1 MAIND
6 LPKGSSPKTI
16 SYPAFPTRWQ
26 LLIWRNWGLVEASSL
41 AKVLD
46 CSVDNITA
54 AAEQMGLNPNV
65 KVDKNW
71 LQFGYLT
78 IIRNNWHLLNYP
90 QLLDLL
96 GWSSDKLALSLKEE
110 DFLYFKLGN
119 LKPECPTLKYSPL
132 TNEEIIATNAI
143 KERFDKYFNFNDL
156 TYIEEPFSFKS
167 KFAAKDNISG
177 TEKFDFNFIHSYCAS
192 CGDVLGE
199 AQELD
204 PVPENLL
211 AQYQSMGIKGVWI
224 HAILYL
230 LCPIP
235 GAEEFST
242 NWQLR
247 LDNLKKIVEKCAKY
261 DIKVYLYVNEPRCL
275 PKKFY
280 DLKPHWKGIPAATF
294 DSYNICTTATKEP
307 LEWLENAVNAVFTYV
322 PSLGGLLTI
331 TASENPTTCH
341 SRFESH
347 KCPSCK
353 NVLPEKIIADVNCA
367 IERGMHKASKDAKLI
382 MYDWAWTRTAE
393 STPQEKLEFKKEV
406 LKYSPKGP
414 NVYVNCVSEWGL
426 ITHVGGVEQYLMDY
440 SISQV
445 GPSGESTEVWKF
457 AQSLGIGTV
466 AKLQLNNS
474 WELSAVP
481 SIPVPYLIKE
491 HLDNLAAR
499 NVNGV
504 MLSWTLGGYPG
515 GNLDLLKATPEEIA
529 NSKFNNQLANKVCS
543 AWNDFSQAFRNF
555 PFNVEVIYNSP
566 VNYGPMNLL
575 HLEKTNYK
583 ASMVGFPYDDLTTW
597 RNMYPEDIFEDQ
609 FKKLTLQWK
618 AGLDTLQD
626 ARSLI
631 KNDKELQ
638 EFEEIYV
645 NALAAYCHLNSTY
658 LQICFVRARD
668 NSFDKTKM
676 IAIAKEEIQMA
687 KILMDIVRKDSRIG
701 FEASNH
707 YYYTLNDLAE
717 KVITCQYIIDQL
729 S

>member
-1 MAIND
+1 
-6 LPKGSSPKTI
+6 
-16 SYPAFPTRWQ
+16 
-26 LLIWRNWGLVEASSL
+26 
-41 AKVLD
+41 
-46 CSVDNITA
+46 
-54 AAEQMGLNPNV
+54 
-65 KVDKNW
+65 
-71 LQFGYLT
+71 
-78 IIRNNWHLLNYP
+78 
-90 QLLDLL
+90 
-96 GWSSDKLALSLKEE
+96 
-110 DFLYFKLGN
+110 
-119 LKPECPTLKYSPL
+119 
-132 TNEEIIATNAI
+132 
-143 KERFDKYFNFNDL
+143 
-156 TYIEEPFSFKS
+156 
-167 KFAAKDNISG
+167 
-177 TEKFDFNFIHSYCAS
+177 
-192 CGDVLGE
+192 
-199 AQELD
+199 
-204 PVPENLL
+204 
-211 AQYQSMGIKGVWI
+211 MGIKGVWI

-235 GAEEFST
+235 GAEKFSA
-242 NWQLR
+242 NYQLR
-247 LDNLKKIVEKCAKY
+247 LENLKRIVERCAQY

-275 PKKFY
+275 PKEFY
-280 DLKPHWKGIPAATF
+280 DIKPAWKGIPAALLDT
-294 DSYNICTTATKEP
+294 YNICTTATKEP
-307 LEWLENAVNAVFTYV
+307 LEWLEDACYKLFSSV
-322 PSLGGLLTI
+322 PKLGGLLTI

-341 SRFESH
+341 SRFESY

-367 IERGMHKASKDAKLI
+367 IQRGMHRASKDAKLI

-406 LKYSPKGP
+406 LKLSPKGP

-426 ITHVGGVEQYLMDY
+426 ITKVGGVEQYLMDY

-445 GPSGESTEVWKF
+445 GPSSESIEVWKY
-457 AQSLGIGTV
+457 AQSLGINTV

-481 SIPVPYLIKE
+481 SIPTLYLIKE
-491 HLDNLAAR
+491 HLDNLAAQK
-499 NVNGV
+499 VNGV

-529 NSKFNNQLANKVCS
+529 NSKFNSSLAKQICA
-543 AWNDFSQAFRNF
+543 AWQDFSQAFRNF

-597 RNMYPEDIFEDQ
+597 RNMYSEDIFEEQ
-609 FKKLTLQWK
+609 FKKLTTQWK
-618 AGLDTLQD
+618 AGLDCLEE

-631 KNDKELQ
+631 ENSKELQ

-645 NALAAYCHLNSTY
+645 NAVASYCHLNSTY

-668 NSFDKTKM
+668 NGFDKVRM
-676 IAIAKEEIQMA
+676 IKVAKEEIQMA
-687 KILMDIVRKDSRIG
+687 KTLFDIVRKDSRIG

-707 YYYTLNDLAE
+707 YYYTLNYLAE